1 MMSKE
6 ICRAARVG
14 IGWSREKLAQEAG
27 LGERTVI
34 DFERGA
40 REPHENNKAAIR
52 AALERG
58 GVRFTAE
65 NCICLPSPAENGTTK
80 RKGT

>member
-1 MMSKE
+1 MSITKE
-6 ICRAARVG
+6 ACRAARVG
-14 IGWSREKLAQEAG
+14 IGWSRGELAKEAG

-40 REPHENNKAAIR
+40 RDPHENNKGALK

-58 GVRFTAE
+58 GIRFTGE
-65 NCICLPSPAENGTTK
+65 GCICLPATDRVGD
-80 RKGT
+80 